1 MLYIYIY
8 YVQTYIY
15 IFTYIYTYTHICIYI
30 HIYTYVYI
38 HIHTYKTY
46 TYKHIQIYIYICLH
60 LIYTYVCTYIYTRIY
75 IYMCVNTY
83 IYMSVYIYILYTYI
97 YIYMYLHQHMH
108 MLHYITLTL
117 HYIPLHYITVHYI
130 TYPVKPASWHQVQ
143 ENMYERCNLS
153 QLDALF
159 AERKTHIPWAQN
171 WGHKFGSWA
180 TSFNMVAPFLG
191 PESGTCFGATKHKQG
206 LFNTHSR
213 RAPADAS
220 WQQHIS
226 VILRGYMPAKLALLL
241 NTAYLR
247 LRFWDLGPT

>member
-1 MLYIYIY
+1 MFTFDIYICMYIYIY
-8 YVQTYIY
+8 T
-15 IFTYIYTYTHICIYI
+15 
-30 HIYTYVYI
+30 
-38 HIHTYKTY
+38 
-46 TYKHIQIYIYICLH
+46 
-60 LIYTYVCTYIYTRIY
+60 Y

-83 IYMSVYIYILYTYI
+83 IYMSVYIYSI
-97 YIYMYLHQHMH
+97 YIHLH
-108 MLHYITLTL
+108 LYVFTSTYAYVTL
-117 HYIPLHYITVHYI
+117 HYINTTLHSITLHYSTLHYI

-159 AERKTHIPWAQN
+159 AERKMHIPWAQN

-180 TSFNMVAPFLG
+180 TNFNMVAPFLG
-191 PESGTCFGATKHKQG
+191 PESGTCFGATKHKQE